1 MDRDK
6 KGKEEKRKT
15 KKRITKALSS
25 RIRSLILYKNKSV
38 NSLTATG
45 KSVLLFAAF
54 FFFFFFFIVV
64 IHPVTPQVSSWL
76 TALIQ
81 TIQSFRVNF
90 LQLLT
95 PSPSPFLSLTQ
106 TFFFR
111 PSYTEKA
118 DQILRSNAQIFIRN
132 NISRA
137 IILRHSC

>member
-6 KGKEEKRKT
+6 KGKEEKKED
-15 KKRITKALSS
+15 KEKNYQSALVEDSEFNPVQKQIGKQS
-25 RIRSLILYKNKSV
+25 DRYGQERSPLSCL
-38 NSLTATG
+38 
-45 KSVLLFAAF
+45 F
-54 FFFFFFFIVV
+54 FFFFSIVV

-95 PSPSPFLSLTQ
+95 PSPSPFLSHTQ

-111 PSYTEKA
+111 PSYTEKG